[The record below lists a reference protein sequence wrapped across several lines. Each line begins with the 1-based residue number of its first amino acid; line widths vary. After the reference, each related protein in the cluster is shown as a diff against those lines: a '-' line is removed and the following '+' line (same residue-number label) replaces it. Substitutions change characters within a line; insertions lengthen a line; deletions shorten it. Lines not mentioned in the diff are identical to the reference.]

1 MGSSFASPKPLSVR
15 PELSREPGDHPPLSG
30 DGGEFSDS
38 RPQQDASLHQDS
50 WRVLDFYDG
59 GDMPVISVIIAAFNS
74 ERTIQETVESV
85 LNQTF
90 SDLELI
96 VIDDGST
103 DSTLEVLSRIEDPR
117 LKVFSYPNAGVA
129 ASRNRGIARAS
140 GEYVAFLDHDD
151 LWTPDKLE
159 AQLRALQENPQA
171 GVAYS
176 LVHCIDEAGRFL
188 HPGSRITASGDVYA
202 RLLVTDFL
210 DTVSNPLIRKE
221 ALDQVGGFDESFA
234 SADDWDVLLRLA
246 ARYPFACVP
255 AVQVLYREHPDSLSF
270 DVSRMEA
277 AALGVCERAF
287 AEAPVHLRHLKRDS
301 MGNLYKYLT
310 ARALRGHPSRQRGL
324 QAAGFLWNAVRN
336 DPRLLHTLA
345 FVHTLCL
352 IAAMTLL
359 PPRWVHVLFAR
370 CKRLSNANYLLTH
383 MRYYLCRS

>member
-1 MGSSFASPKPLSVR
+1 
-15 PELSREPGDHPPLSG
+15 
-30 DGGEFSDS
+30 
-38 RPQQDASLHQDS
+38 
-50 WRVLDFYDG
+50 
-59 GDMPVISVIIAAFNS
+59 MPVISVVIAAFNS
-74 ERTIQETVESV
+74 EKTIQETVESV

-90 SDLELI
+90 SDFELI

-103 DSTLEVLSRIEDPR
+103 DSTLEVLSRIKDPR

-151 LWTPDKLE
+151 LWTADKLE

-188 HPGSRITASGDVYA
+188 HACSRITASGDVYA

-221 ALDQVGGFDESFA
+221 ALDQVGGFEESFA
-234 SADDWDVLLRLA
+234 SADDWDILLRLA
-246 ARYPFACVP
+246 ARYPFVCVP

-270 DVSRMEA
+270 DVLRMEA

-287 AEAPVHLRHLKRDS
+287 AEAPLDLQHVKRDS

-310 ARALRGHPSRQRGL
+310 VKALTGHPSRQRAL
-324 QAAGFLWNAVRN
+324 QAARFLWSAVQN
-336 DPRLLHTLA
+336 DPRLLRTLA
-345 FVHTLCL
+345 LGQALCV

-359 PPRWVHVLFAR
+359 PPEWVRVLFAR
-370 CKRLSNANYLLTH
+370 YQRLSNVNYLLTH